1 MVSERQAQ
9 AQLDALAK
17 PRGSLGRMEALARRL
32 AVRQGTLAPRV
43 RPRELVLF
51 AGDHGV
57 VASGVSA
64 WPSDVTALMVR
75 TIVAGRSV
83 SAAWARLHDC
93 PLRVVDVGVAACLDD
108 LAADHFRAAR
118 VASGTDDL
126 SCGPAMSVAAF
137 DAAWEVGA
145 SEARAALARGC
156 RVLLAGEMGIGNTT
170 AAACLVS
177 LLADVAPAAATG
189 RGAGADEATFQAK
202 RAVVAQAVRRAQPLL
217 AGAPREAIAAVCG
230 FEIAAMAGCFAE
242 GARQGALLLLDGFVA
257 TAGALVAE
265 HLQPGTAAALV
276 AAHCSA
282 EAGHGPALAALGLV
296 PLLDWDMRL
305 GEGTGAL
312 AALPLLDS
320 AAALL
325 CDVAR
330 LDELG
335 VARGD

>member
-170 AAACLVS
+170 AAAALCARALGGDAGDWVG
-177 LLADVAPAAATG
+177 PGTG
-189 RGAGADEATFQAK
+189 LGAEGVQRK
-202 RAVVAQAVRRAQPLL
+202 RAVIEAALACHADAPDTPFETLRRL
-217 AGAPREAIAAVCG
+217 GGR
-230 FEIAAMAGCFAE
+230 EIAAMAGAILR
-242 GARQGALLLLDGFVA
+242 ARQLRVPVVLDGFVCC
-257 TAGALVAE
+257 
-265 HLQPGTAAALV
+265 AALAPLAV
-276 AAHCSA
+276 AAPDIVEHCIAGHCSA
-282 EAGHGPALAALGLV
+282 EPGHGRLLARLGLD
-296 PLLDWDMRL
+296 PLLHLGMRL
-305 GEGTGAL
+305 GEGSGAAVAVQIIR
-312 AALPLLDS
+312 AAI
-320 AAALL
+320 ATHGRMATFAE
-325 CDVAR
+325 A
-330 LDELG
+330 G
-335 VARGD
+335 IGA